1 MLRCTISGL
10 IPLMQSECYAGYA
23 ESFYAAK
30 ANEFQN
36 IMAHGSYYL
45 LRELPVPLAQRL
57 LEPELPK
64 LLAAQKKSG
73 MWKVKDTERIT
84 YDILAALVH
93 VGLLDG
99 AHPEATLK
107 YNPSAYLAPKGDFYA
122 LLIKDRI
129 LQAPAEGDAAARAA
143 LIADI
148 VGRQEADG
156 SWEGTVVGTVLYLNQ
171 LLDLGLAREDP
182 VITCGVDFLF
192 ANLQA
197 DLQGIHTS
205 EPYSLLTHNVFTT
218 LSRNREFE
226 SARRL
231 KPEWLPRSLCFRTMA
246 IIPNTVCLR
255 LLIRLGLEG
264 DERVAR
270 ALDSLYALY
279 SEHGGLC
286 ASNIKE
292 PYI

>member
-1 MLRCTISGL
+1 
-10 IPLMQSECYAGYA
+10 MQSERYASCA
-23 ESFYAAK
+23 ESFYADNTK
-30 ANEFQN
+30 LFQD
-36 IMAHGSYYL
+36 ITAHDSYYL

-57 LEPELPK
+57 LEPALPK
-64 LLAAQKKSG
+64 LLTAQKKNG

-99 AHPEATLK
+99 AQPEATLK
-107 YNPSAYLAPKGDFYA
+107 YDPSAYVAPKGDFYS
-122 LLIKDRI
+122 LLIKEI
-129 LQAPAEGDAAARAA
+129 LQAPTEGDAAARAA
-143 LIADI
+143 LVADI

-156 SWEGTVVGTVLYLNQ
+156 SWEGTVVGTVVYLNQ
-171 LLDLGLAREDP
+171 FLDLGLVPEDAA
-182 VITCGVDFLF
+182 ITRGVDFLF

-205 EPYSLLTHNVFTT
+205 EPYGLVTHDVFTT
-218 LSRNREFE
+218 LNRNREFA
-226 SARRL
+226 SADRL
-231 KPEWLPRSLCFRTMA
+231 KPEWIPRNLCFRTMA

-255 LLIRLGLEG
+255 LLLRLGLEG
-264 DERVAR
+264 DERVAQ

-286 ASNIKE
+286 AGNIKK
-292 PYI
+292 PYIG